1 MNLRKEWCEQELH
14 DNEEFVA
21 HRPLE
26 EEYSFYHAVSSGDMD
41 YVQENCQQDTFTNP
55 EGMGILSSN
64 RLVNL
69 KYHFVTEI
77 NFQKVK
83 DKI

>member
-1 MNLRKEWCEQELH
+1 MPYFYGTGTKLKGKNMNLRKEWYEQELH

-41 YVQENCQQDTFTNP
+41 YVQENCQQDTLQTLRVWEYFHQT
-55 EGMGILSSN
+55 G
-64 RLVNL
+64 
-69 KYHFVTEI
+69 
-77 NFQKVK
+77 
-83 DKI
+83 